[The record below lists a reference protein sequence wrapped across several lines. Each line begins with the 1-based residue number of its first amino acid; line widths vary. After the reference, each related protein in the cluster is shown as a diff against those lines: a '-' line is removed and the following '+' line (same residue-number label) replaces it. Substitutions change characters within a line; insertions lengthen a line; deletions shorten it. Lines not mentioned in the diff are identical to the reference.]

1 MNLSDSRVKVYS
13 DRRYTRTTTVRHQG
27 TTLAFAMDDQRR
39 IVYSVLALEGYDPAR
54 GDADAAYWSEN
65 PRELS
70 FPDELTRVGYAALG
84 TVTMPRVKKG
94 GRAEAEPGQ
103 VLDPEETDAFL
114 SSTARLT
121 ADVPF
126 QVLSDGTHVIVLRQ
140 SIAAG
145 HPDAVREVTSGV
157 ASAAGSEPPLV
168 DSLLLCDRFLM
179 VGGTLNPVRETRY
192 RRSRMQ
198 DRPSS
203 AKDSLGASDMEGRP
217 FYEPTQAVGFVRNLS
232 EGRFTAVLVPTSVA
246 GAQRWQFFAWNT
258 ATGRMDAFSVDRSA
272 EGLFTTQG
280 NRAWTSPD
288 PRYQDSVY
296 ERGPGMCPF
305 TGAALVPV
313 RSEAGFGE
321 TALRLASTGA
331 RATVGAMPRGPEFT
345 VEAWVNPGRQAAA
358 TLLTN
363 GYTLELTAQGCPR
376 LRAGDSE
383 LTGTQPLAAGQ
394 YAHLAVTCAGGTA
407 TLYLD
412 GTPCGSGVF
421 SFPGQA
427 AGEAVIGG
435 AVPEG
440 GLVLDEL
447 RIWDRALD
455 RAGIRED
462 LGHRLVG
469 DEPGLVAYYRFDGGA
484 GSVAYDQTDAARHA
498 VLTGEIRWETSTAP
512 IGDHAGIRR
521 DSFAFAGRE
530 PVSAPSALLYHQQ
543 EPQACGY
550 DAAAKP
556 VKSQARVLLA
566 CATRDTAAPQSEPC
580 LATLD
585 FGVGVDGRLA
595 QTTDVVTLPEIG
607 TDAADTGLDR
617 QSLLEQRIQ
626 TLRNEI
632 AGLEPQVPPLAAQ
645 CAGIATTRN
654 QVTSAQQTLQTAQAR
669 WDTLR
674 YEPTDWTSV
683 RMFFTPA
690 AGGRYA
696 VQALNNR
703 LTLGESVVGGSSTAA
718 TSAVWKIE
726 RSGLTYNGQPQYYV
740 YSYDRA
746 YRLNI
751 YNAATNDEAHVELYP
766 TTTTDYNSEQFTL
779 TRLSGN
785 VWRLV
790 ARHSGRTLALRNGSE
805 YNRIRQYAAS
815 ILTSSEGR
823 CEMEPLGSRSG
834 ADTAVTTARST
845 LTRLQAELDVKA
857 AAQEQLDAVNLQL
870 TTRREAL
877 DAAEDELA
885 LLTAGMAGADDV
897 VVPAVHLGTDPTG
910 LTVCGGLLAFAR
922 TAEAPFLM
930 DSSTGQVALYF
941 RGLNGQ
947 FFAAYYDTQVVRGS
961 KILGSG
967 ATGLLLTAW
976 DASFDLSEVTVTV
989 SSVPG
994 QPALCDLTLDRPGDR
1009 EVWRGLPRHART
1021 LVDVLSGAPE
1031 DDPQTIGVLAD
1042 PGPQAGPVAP
1052 PEPGT
1057 VLTLAAPLARP
1068 LAAPAYLATD
1078 DGVRRLITS
1087 AGAGTVELH
1096 LDAPCL
1102 PSPGSPVRVVRY
1114 DTALAEAERPGADLR
1129 RGSRLV
1135 TAAAADED
1143 ARIPDGAAE
1152 EAVAGHGCRW
1162 RGASPGRALAFD
1174 GADQCLSLSPELVE
1188 RSTIASDVTVETWVN
1203 PYVMEGTSR
1212 LVHATADQDA
1222 PYSLL
1227 LASDTLRSA
1236 VGFASDTA
1244 YVTVDHVDLTGGPFT
1259 FEAWLRRTTAEHRA
1273 EETVAAQGTSGTAG
1287 RSLSLGYR
1295 ASGAF
1300 FFSLGG
1306 GEDLQTPGTYGDTDW
1321 HHWAATYDPA
1331 TGEQV
1336 LYRDGVEA
1344 ARRTAAAPYT
1354 GVGVLTLGRAANAT
1368 RGLRGAIDRPRLWGR
1383 ARTAAEL
1390 RDLMRQNVTGG
1401 LPGLLASWTSTE
1413 GQLLDTSGH
1422 GRHGVQ
1428 HGGVTRENAHATGYR
1443 VVFGV
1448 GERAVRSREVY
1459 PAGEWAHLAAAFEQS
1474 WAVRLDGTAWLDGD
1488 TDDALDLTGDLTV
1501 EVFCRLD
1508 RLGVTHGLVTR
1519 GRLGSDDTSVPYQL
1533 SVRPDGR
1540 VEFAFE
1546 EAGATARRFVSSAA
1560 VPVDRFTR
1568 LAVVRRAGRETAEQ
1582 KGTREITL
1590 TNPDGSTSV
1599 ETIDVIQDMEVR
1611 SWDDITFYI
1620 DGAACGTSRYTG
1632 GGPAGGEGALELGRV
1647 WDGPRPYAAQG
1658 VLGEVRIWNTARE
1671 AAVIGAAVSPRD
1683 SGLTAH
1689 FTFEEN
1695 EGNTTTDATGS
1706 HTVRLRG
1713 ATWTR
1718 NPDPRGSRFRLYR
1731 NGAPMPTEP
1740 LDPADP
1746 GHPAVNAAFTGP
1758 QFTLGARLAG
1768 TSVTEALEGTLEE
1781 VRVWRTA
1788 RGAEQIS
1795 DNLFTRL
1802 KGDKEDLVGY
1812 WPFDRDSTTAGAT
1825 QVRDLGLRG
1834 NHLGV
1839 GAGTPPTV
1847 VLSTAP
1853 VSTDTA
1859 AVRSAISGVRT
1870 AFHETIA
1877 APPAAAE
1884 YADMQYRPDGSAAGV
1899 MKRAYSYLNDS
1910 GRWLLVTG
1918 YKVGDLVSEWVS
1930 QVQYDP
1936 QLVGYLEGAPPVP
1949 SENLTGADGDYAGAS
1964 AVTFTTADSV
1974 TESLSSSRDRSV
1986 DTAFKM
1992 AFKNEYDASTLLI
2005 TAPLGIGTAKPAVEG
2020 GTVISLENNLEF
2032 SNTWSDETS
2041 LAQST
2046 DTERTTS
2053 VSLAGYWEDPAHLLN
2068 PALGR
2073 RYLPA
2078 NVGMALVQS
2087 QTADIFALRLAH
2099 TGALVAYRMR
2109 ASPDIPRDWNILTFP
2124 INPQYTK
2131 QGTLDGGV
2139 GFDEHGKVLDPAY
2152 PNALQYGEYSY
2163 FKPREAYALKRSI
2176 QREQQRTQDYYD
2188 NVTTR
2193 TATPDPVAGRA
2204 KKIAESFVGP
2214 IGDAGATTPGEGSGS
2229 SAAAA
2234 FAVRDL
2240 ANTYLWT
2247 ADGGFF
2253 AETTATADA
2262 MTETAGGSYTMTDT
2276 FTAGVEFGFK
2286 VFGVG
2291 IAGQLDA
2298 SIGGSHSVTRAKSEE
2313 ASRSYGLDV
2322 TCEPSGDLQTYDQ
2335 EGKALF
2341 DSEGKPVLVP
2351 GKVDAYR
2358 FMSFYLHESG
2368 RNFEDFFH
2376 KVVDPVWLTNSN
2388 APSAAALRQTR
2399 QSDRKPPCW
2408 RVLHR
2413 VTFIS
2418 RVLPPVPGAD
2428 APPLEQDL
2436 ARVDIAS
2443 NYELVRRLD
2452 PYVRHATGSLGELAD
2467 ATRTA
2472 LAAHL
2477 PELLPHQ
2484 DDIRRFLAQYYG
2496 VED

>member
-1 MNLSDSRVKVYS
+1 MDISDSRVKVYS
-13 DRRYTRTTTVRHQG
+13 DRRYTRTTAVRHQG

-39 IVYSVLALEGYDPAR
+39 IVYSVLALDGYDPAR
-54 GDADAAYWSEN
+54 GDTDAAYWSEN

-70 FPDELTRVGYAALG
+70 FPQELNRVGYAALG

-94 GRAEAEPGQ
+94 GRAEADPGQ
-103 VLDPEETDAFL
+103 VLDPEETNAFL

-145 HPDAVREVTSGV
+145 HPDAVREVTPGA
-157 ASAAGSEPPLV
+157 ASAAGTEPPLV
-168 DSLLLCDRFLM
+168 DGLLLCDRFLM
-179 VGGTLNPVRETRY
+179 VGGILKPVRETRY
-192 RRSRMQ
+192 RRSRMKH
-198 DRPSS
+198 RPGS
-203 AKDSLGASDMEGRP
+203 AKDSLGASDMEGKP
-217 FYEPTQAVGFVRNLS
+217 FYEPTQAIGFVRNLS
-232 EGRFTAVLVPTSVA
+232 EGRFAAVLVPTSVA

-258 ATGRMDAFSVDRSA
+258 VTGRMDAFSVDRSA
-272 EGLFTTQG
+272 DGLFTTQG

-288 PRYQDSVY
+288 PRYQGAVY
-296 ERGPGMCPF
+296 ERGAGPCPF
-305 TGAALVPV
+305 TGAPLVPV
-313 RSEAGFGE
+313 RSESGFGE
-321 TALRLASTGA
+321 TALRLATAGA
-331 RATVGAMPRGPEFT
+331 QGTVDTMPRGPEFT
-345 VEAWVNPGRQAAA
+345 VQAWVNPARQAAT

-363 GYTLELTAQGCPR
+363 GYTLELTDQGCPR

-383 LTGTQPLAAGQ
+383 LTGTQPLPAGRYTHLTAT
-394 YAHLAVTCAGGTA
+394 YADGTA

-412 GTPCGSGVF
+412 GTPCGSGAF
-421 SFPGQA
+421 AFPGEA

-435 AVPEG
+435 TVPEG
-440 GLVLDEL
+440 GFALDEL
-447 RIWDRALD
+447 RVWDRAL
-455 RAGIRED
+455 GPTEIRED

-484 GSVAYDQTDAARHA
+484 GSIAYDQTDAARHA
-498 VLTGEIRWETSTAP
+498 ALTGEVSWETSTAP

-521 DSFAFAGRE
+521 DSFTFANRE
-530 PVSAPSALLYHQQ
+530 PVSAPSAVLYHQQ
-543 EPQACGY
+543 ETRACGY

-566 CATRDTAAPQSEPC
+566 CATRDTADPHSEPC

-595 QTTDVVTLPEIG
+595 QTADVVILPEIG
-607 TDAADTGLDR
+607 TDAADTGLER

-626 TLRNEI
+626 MLRNEI
-632 AGLEPQVPPLAAQ
+632 AALEPQVPPLAAR
-645 CAGIATTRN
+645 CADLAATRN
-654 QVTSAQQTLQTAQAR
+654 QVTSAQQTLDTAQAR

-674 YEPTDWTSV
+674 YDPTDWTSV
-683 RMFFTPA
+683 RMFFNNSV
-690 AGGRYA
+690 GRYA

-703 LTLGESVVGGSSTAA
+703 LTLGESVVGGSSTQ
-718 TSAVWKIE
+718 TSSVWKIE
-726 RSGLTYNGQPQYYV
+726 HSGLTHSGRPQYYV
-740 YSYDRA
+740 YTYDRA
-746 YRLNI
+746 YRLNV
-751 YNAATNDEAHVELYP
+751 YNAATNDQAHIELYP
-766 TTTTDYNSEQFTL
+766 TTTTDYTSEQLTL
-779 TRLSGN
+779 TRLAGN

-790 ARHSGRTLALRNGSE
+790 ARHSGKTLALRYGSE
-805 YNRIRQYAAS
+805 YNRIRQYTDS
-815 ILTSSEGR
+815 VLSGSEGR
-823 CEMEPLGSRSG
+823 CEIESLGSRSG
-834 ADTAVTTARST
+834 ADTAVATARDD
-845 LTRLQAELDVKA
+845 LTRLQAALDVKL

-870 TTRREAL
+870 TTRRDAL
-877 DAAEDELA
+877 SAAEDELA

-922 TAEAPFLM
+922 TADAPFLM

-947 FFAAYYDTQVVRGS
+947 FFAAYYDTRVVRGS
-961 KILGSG
+961 KVLGSG
-967 ATGLLLTAW
+967 ASGLLLTAW
-976 DASFDLSEVTVTV
+976 DASVDLSGVTVTV
-989 SSVPG
+989 SEVPG
-994 QPALCDLTLDRPGDR
+994 QPALCDLTLDRPGER

-1021 LVDVLSGAPE
+1021 LVDVLTGAPE
-1031 DDPQTIGVLAD
+1031 GDPPTIGVLAD
-1042 PGPQAGPVAP
+1042 PGPRTGPAAP
-1052 PEPGT
+1052 PEPST
-1057 VLTLAAPLARP
+1057 VLPLAAPLAQP

-1078 DGVRRLITS
+1078 DGVRLLTAS
-1087 AGAGTVELH
+1087 AGAGAVELH

-1114 DTALAEAERPGADLR
+1114 DTRLAEAERPGADLR

-1135 TAAAADED
+1135 TAAAGYED
-1143 ARIPDGAAE
+1143 ARIADGTATQ
-1152 EAVAGHGCRW
+1152 AVAGHGCRW

-1174 GADQCLSLSPELVE
+1174 GATQHLGLAPELVE
-1188 RSTIASDVTVETWVN
+1188 QTAIPSDVTVEAWVN
-1203 PYVMEGTSR
+1203 PYAMEGTSR
-1212 LVHATADQDA
+1212 LVHAANGEDA

-1227 LASDTLRSA
+1227 LTDAVLRSA
-1236 VGFASDTA
+1236 VAFSSDSA
-1244 YVTVDHVDLTGGPFT
+1244 HVTVDRVDLTGGPFT
-1259 FEAWLRRTTAEHRA
+1259 VETWLRRTTAGYSA
-1273 EETVAAQGTSGTAG
+1273 EETVAAQGSSGTAG
-1287 RSLSLGYR
+1287 RSLALGYR

-1306 GEDLQTPGTYGDTDW
+1306 GEDLQTAGTYADTDW

-1331 TGEQV
+1331 TGAQV
-1336 LYRDGVEA
+1336 LYRDGVET
-1344 ARRTAAAPYT
+1344 ARRTATAPYT
-1354 GVGVLTLGRAANAT
+1354 GAGTLVLGRAVNGT
-1368 RGLRGAIDRPRLWGR
+1368 RGLRGTIDQPRLWGR

-1390 RDLMRQNVTGG
+1390 RDLMRQNVTGSV
-1401 LPGLLASWTSTE
+1401 PGLLASWTSTS

-1422 GRHGVQ
+1422 GRHGIR
-1428 HGGVTRENAHATGYR
+1428 HGDATEANAHATGYR

-1448 GERAVRSREVY
+1448 GERAVRSREVH

-1474 WAVRLDGTAWLDGD
+1474 WAVRLDGAAWLDGD
-1488 TDDALDLTGDLTV
+1488 NDDTLDLTGDLTL

-1508 RLGVTHGLVTR
+1508 RLGITHGLVTR
-1519 GRLGSDDTSVPYQL
+1519 GRLGSDDTAVPYQL

-1540 VEFAFE
+1540 LEFAFE
-1546 EAGATARRFVSSAA
+1546 EAGGTARRFVSSAT
-1560 VPVDRFTR
+1560 VPVGRFTR
-1568 LAVVRRAGRETAEQ
+1568 LAAVRRAGRETAEQ

-1590 TNPDGSTSV
+1590 TNPDGSTTV
-1599 ETIDVIQDMEVR
+1599 ETVDVIQDMEVR

-1632 GGPAGGEGALELGRV
+1632 GGPGGGEGALELGRV

-1671 AAVIGAAVSPRD
+1671 AATIGAAVSPRD
-1683 SGLTAH
+1683 SGLAAR

-1695 EGNTTTDATGS
+1695 EGNTSTDTTGS
-1706 HTVRLRG
+1706 HAVRLRG

-1718 NPDPRGSRFRLYR
+1718 NPDPQGSRFRLYR
-1731 NGAPMPTEP
+1731 DGSPMPTEP
-1740 LDPADP
+1740 LDPGAPD
-1746 GHPAVNAAFTGP
+1746 HPAANGAFTQS
-1758 QFTLGARLAG
+1758 QFTLGARRAG
-1768 TSVTEALEGTLEE
+1768 TAVTEALDGTLEE

-1788 RGAEQIS
+1788 RTAEQIS

-1812 WPFDRDSTTAGAT
+1812 WPFDRDSTAVGAT
-1825 QVRDLGLRG
+1825 RVRDLGLRG
-1834 NHLGV
+1834 NDLEV

-1870 AFHETIA
+1870 AFHQTIA
-1877 APPAAAE
+1877 GTPATAE

-1910 GRWLLVTG
+1910 GRWALVTG

-1949 SENLTGADGDYAGAS
+1949 SENLTGENGDYAGAS

-1974 TESLSSSRDRSV
+1974 TESLSSSRNRSV
-1986 DTAFKM
+1986 DTAFQM
-1992 AFKNEYDASTLLI
+1992 AFQNEYDAETLLI
-2005 TAPLGIGTAKPAVEG
+2005 TAPLGIGTAQPAVEG
-2020 GTVISLENNLEF
+2020 GAVVSVDNTLEF

-2046 DTERTTS
+2046 DTERATS
-2053 VSLAGYWEDPAHLLN
+2053 VSLAGYWEDPARLLN

-2073 RYLPA
+2073 RYQPA

-2087 QTADIFALRLAH
+2087 QTADVFALRLAH
-2099 TGALVAYRMR
+2099 SGALVAYRMR
-2109 ASPDIPRDWNILTFP
+2109 ANPDIPRDWNILTFP

-2163 FKPREAYALKRSI
+2163 FKPREAYALKRAI
-2176 QREQQRTQDYYD
+2176 QRQQQQTQDYYD

-2193 TATPDPVAGRA
+2193 TGTSDPVAGRA

-2214 IGDAGATTPGEGSGS
+2214 IGDARDTTAGEGSSS
-2229 SAAAA
+2229 SAASA

-2253 AETTATADA
+2253 AETTTTADA
-2262 MTETAGGSYTMTDT
+2262 MTETAGGSYSVTDML
-2276 FTAGVEFGFK
+2276 TAGVEFGFS

-2291 IAGQLDA
+2291 IAGQLNA
-2298 SIGGSHSVTRAKSEE
+2298 SIGGSHSVTRTKSED

-2322 TCEPSGDLQTYDQ
+2322 TCEPSGDLQAYHAD
-2335 EGKALF
+2335 GKAVF
-2341 DSEGKPVLVP
+2341 DPQGRPVLVP

-2368 RNFEDFFH
+2368 RNFDDFFH
-2376 KVVDPVWLTNSN
+2376 KVVDPVWLADSN

-2428 APPLEQDL
+2428 APPLERDL

-2452 PYVRHATGSLGELAD
+2452 PYVRHATSSLGELSD

-2472 LAAHL
+2472 LTAHL